1 MQWINFFNKNLTLI
15 HKYFF
20 VLGKN
25 WQGLR
30 QSSTREWLMQSGLFD
45 SIRWLYIL
53 IRSFSLYHLL
63 MIYWLYSVQCY
74 IFNNISKKYREKF
87 IDSATMLKYLP
98 IPHWRWHAQLVPR
111 ARSPQR
117 LSFSTRCRD
126 PPRGGPPDL
135 DSCRFCSTYG
145 ESTIKRRECCTEH
158 NQRLIHIDRLT
169 NRLAVLQVF
178 PKKSYI
184 IVSAATWKKSCI
196 IRF

>member
-1 MQWINFFNKNLTLI
+1 MIIYFNSFIFFISFTDDRYILFNVTYLIIFLKSIEKNL
-15 HKYFF
+15 
-20 VLGKN
+20 
-25 WQGLR
+25 
-30 QSSTREWLMQSGLFD
+30 
-45 SIRWLYIL
+45 
-53 IRSFSLYHLL
+53 
-63 MIYWLYSVQCY
+63 
-74 IFNNISKKYREKF
+74 
-87 IDSATMLKYLP
+87 DSATMLKYLP
-98 IPHWRWHAQLVPR
+98 IPHWRWHARLVPR

-178 PKKSYI
+178 PKKSHVI
-184 IVSAATWKKSCI
+184 ISAATWKKSCI

>member
-1 MQWINFFNKNLTLI
+1 
-15 HKYFF
+15 
-20 VLGKN
+20 
-25 WQGLR
+25 
-30 QSSTREWLMQSGLFD
+30 
-45 SIRWLYIL
+45 
-53 IRSFSLYHLL
+53 
-63 MIYWLYSVQCY
+63 
-74 IFNNISKKYREKF
+74 
-87 IDSATMLKYLP
+87 MLKYLP

-196 IRF
+196 MFLIPLAPLKVSQCEIQGKRKSVALKCAPQNHIFTRVCN